1 MFTLTNRPTF
11 MSQLVG
17 PCGKSPDV
25 PEEISPLFLTPYTLV
40 IKKCILQLLYV
51 LSNDKK
57 VRA

>member
-1 MFTLTNRPTF
+1 